1 MSDDVMK
8 EIFGGRLRR
17 TGTDTS
23 MKDKCATD
31 FKAFCEYYLKDS
43 FPSPWSSTFHDWL
56 IHKLEDVTLQM
67 SKEETRNVVAAPRG
81 HAKSTLVSF
90 AYPLWCICY
99 NYKKFIL
106 IISAT
111 GAVAKEFLLNI
122 RTELEFNE
130 LIREDFGELKDESGL
145 WNNSEVLTKNKVFL
159 TSKGAGTQIR
169 GLNFNHTRPDLVIV
183 DDLETAESVAS
194 PTQNADLHKWFNSD
208 LMPVGAPT
216 CAFFVIGTVL
226 SYSSLLYCMLTKSE
240 YSSWN
245 RKLFKA
251 IITFS
256 NSPKWEKW
264 KQIITD
270 LSRGDHA
277 YSDSVAYY
285 NKHKKEML
293 EGTEVLWKD
302 QRPNMYRYLME
313 KYIANAEGFASEYQN
328 DPQTEE
334 TRIFKVE
341 WLEGCIYNEHPPIKE
356 VSIAIDPAVSS
367 KRHNDYSAII
377 AVARCTDNYFYVLD
391 ADVEKRSPDK
401 LIDDC
406 RDMIRRYY
414 SYNPKVSC
422 ETNQMQAFFSSTLQ
436 ADMIANGIYI
446 DWNEVFHSTG
456 QSKAGRIESLVP
468 RIRQGHIKFKH
479 SMRVLID
486 QFKNYPKGHDDA
498 IDALEMALKPLLDTS
513 IAKFSFGSVGEK
525 GGNIHGNIKYDK
537 AFTGVFGRTYNEF
550 ASNAT
555 VWMD

>member
-1 MSDDVMK
+1 MSDALMR
-8 EIFGGRLRR
+8 EIFGGKIHRK
-17 TGTDTS
+17 GTDAT

-31 FKAFCEYYLKDS
+31 FKLFCEYYLKDS
-43 FPSPWSSTFHDWL
+43 FPSPWSPFHDWL
-56 IHKLEDVTLQM
+56 IKKLEDVTLKYD
-67 SKEETRNVVAAPRG
+67 KEESRNVIAAPRG
-81 HAKSTLVSF
+81 HAKSTLCSF

-99 NYKKFIL
+99 NYRKFIV

-130 LIREDFGELKDESGL
+130 NIRDDFGDLKDDGL
-145 WNNSEVLTKNKVFL
+145 WNNSEVFTKNKVFL

-183 DDLETAESVAS
+183 DDLETADTVSS
-194 PTQNADLHKWFNSD
+194 PSQNADLHKWFNSD

-216 CAFFVIGTVL
+216 CAYIVIGTVL

-240 YSSWN
+240 YSMWN

-251 IITFS
+251 IIKFS
-256 NSPKWEKW
+256 DSPLWEDW

-277 YSDSVAYY
+277 YGDSVEFY
-285 NKHKKEML
+285 NKHKEEML
-293 EGTEVLWKD
+293 EGTEVLWED

-334 TRIFKVE
+334 TRIFRVE

-377 AVARCTDNYFYVLD
+377 VVARCEDNYFYVLD
-391 ADVEKRSPDK
+391 ADVAKRRPDK

-406 RDMIRRYY
+406 REIIRRYY
-414 SYNPKVSC
+414 PYHPKVSC

-436 ADMIANGIYI
+436 ADMVANGIYI
-446 DWNEVFHSTG
+446 DWNEVFHSVR

-468 RIRQGHIKFKH
+468 KIRQGHIKFKH
-479 SMRVLID
+479 SMRILID

-498 IDALEMALKPLLDTS
+498 IDALEMALKPLLDIS
-513 IAKFSFGSVGEK
+513 IAKFSFGSIGEK
-525 GGNIHGNIKYDK
+525 GGNIHGSIKHNK
-537 AFTGVFGRTYNEF
+537 AFVSAFGSTVD
-550 ASNAT
+550 ASATNAAL
-555 VWMD
+555 WMVE

>member
-1 MSDDVMK
+1 MSDQIMR
-8 EIFGGRLRR
+8 EIFGGRIRR
-17 TGTDTS
+17 TGGDAT

-31 FKAFCEYYLKDS
+31 FKQFCEYYLSES
-43 FPSPWSSTFHDWL
+43 FPSPWSPFHDWL
-56 IHKLEDVTLQM
+56 IQKLEDVTLRLDR
-67 SKEETRNVVAAPRG
+67 EESRNVVAAPRG

-99 NYKKFIL
+99 NYKRFIV

-122 RTELEFNE
+122 RTELELNE
-130 LIREDFGELKDESGL
+130 RIRDDFGNLRDDGL
-145 WNNSEVLTKNKVFL
+145 WNNSEVFTSNKVFV

-169 GLNFNHTRPDLVIV
+169 GLNFNHTRPDLVVV
-183 DDLETAESVAS
+183 DDLETADSVAS
-194 PTQNADLHKWFNSD
+194 PTLNADLHKWFNSD
-208 LMPVGAPT
+208 LMPVGSPT
-216 CAFFVIGTVL
+216 CAYFVIGTVL
-226 SYSSLLYCMLTKSE
+226 SYSSLLYCMLNNSE

-251 IITFS
+251 IIRFS
-256 NSPKWEKW
+256 DSPLWEKW
-264 KQIITD
+264 KNIITD
-270 LSRGDHA
+270 LARGDHA
-277 YSDSVAYY
+277 YSDSVDFY
-285 NKHKKEML
+285 NKHKEEML
-293 EGTEVLWKD
+293 EGTEVLWED

-367 KRHNDYSAII
+367 SRHNDYSAII

-391 ADVEKRSPDK
+391 ADVEKRRPDK

-406 RDMIRRYY
+406 RDMIKRYY
-414 SYNPKVSC
+414 SYNPIVSC

-436 ADMIANGIYI
+436 ADMVANGIYI

-468 RIRQGHIKFKH
+468 RIRQGHIKFKS

-498 IDALEMALKPLLDTS
+498 IDALEMAVKPLLDTA

-525 GGNIHGNIKYDK
+525 GGNIHGNIKHNK
-537 AFTGVFGRTYNEF
+537 AFTSVFGRTAHEPTANS
-550 ASNAT
+550 AL
-555 VWMD
+555 WMVE

>member
-1 MSDDVMK
+1 MSDDVMR
-8 EIFGGRLRR
+8 EIFGGKIRR
-17 TGTDTS
+17 KGTDAT

-31 FKAFCEYYLKDS
+31 FKMFCEYYLKDS
-43 FPSPWSSTFHDWL
+43 FPSPWSPFHDWL
-56 IHKLEDVTLQM
+56 IKKLEDVTLQM
-67 SKEETRNVVAAPRG
+67 NKEEVRNVIAAPRG
-81 HAKSTLVSF
+81 HAKSTLCSF
-90 AYPLWCICY
+90 AYPLWCVCY

-130 LIREDFGELKDESGL
+130 LIREDFGELKDENGL
-145 WNNSEVLTKNKVFL
+145 WNNSEVLTKNKVFI

-183 DDLETAESVAS
+183 DDLETADTVSS
-194 PTQNADLHKWFNSD
+194 PTLNADLHKWFNSD
-208 LMPVGAPT
+208 LMPVGAPS
-216 CAFFVIGTVL
+216 CAYFVIGTVL
-226 SYSSLLYCMLTKSE
+226 SYSSLLYCMLNKSE
-240 YSSWN
+240 YSMWN
-245 RKLFKA
+245 RKMFKA
-251 IITFS
+251 VITFS
-256 NSPKWEKW
+256 DSPLWDEW
-264 KQIITD
+264 KNIITD
-270 LSRGDHA
+270 LERGEHA
-277 YSDSVAYY
+277 YSDSVKFYEE
-285 NKHKKEML
+285 HKEEML
-293 EGTEVLWKD
+293 EGTEVLWEN

-341 WLEGCIYNEHPPIKE
+341 WLEGCIYNEHPPIRE

-391 ADVEKRSPDK
+391 ADVAKRPPDK

-406 RDMIRRYY
+406 RDMIAKYY

-436 ADMIANGIYI
+436 ADMIENGIYI
-446 DWNEVFHSTG
+446 DWNEVFHSVG

-468 RIRQGHIKFKH
+468 KVRQGHIKFKH
-479 SMRVLID
+479 TMRVLID

-498 IDALEMALKPLLDTS
+498 IDALEMALKPLLDVS

-537 AFTGVFGRTYNEF
+537 AFTGVFGRAYN
-550 ASNAT
+550 AASSNAAL
-555 VWMD
+555 WMD